1 MTAAWRQLRRLAF
14 PDGGLLYRDAAYLAV
29 EMTIGRPDVAGRWVP
44 RPLRLAGSTAT
55 LFTAHFAQ
63 NSFGS
68 VYSEAGLLL
77 PVEHGCRSAV
87 HCPWMVVDDDVAL
100 ILGRELLGY
109 PKKLAAIEWS
119 DDDVD
124 VEARVTR
131 KGQPLLTMSARLG
144 MRRDDS
150 PPIIGRP
157 HRNVRGG
164 PVFPHLVAFTPEEV
178 SRERRDAAVS
188 VAVTPSDRD
197 PLAALELHDPRD
209 GRLHRVDLRAGRLP
223 LPVGL
228 ASPVAHLRGLARR
241 SL

>member
-77 PVEHGCRSAV
+77 PVEHACRSAV

-144 MRRDDS
+144 MRRADS
-150 PPIIGRP
+150 PRSSGDHTATSAADRSS
-157 HRNVRGG
+157 
-164 PVFPHLVAFTPEEV
+164 LTS
-178 SRERRDAAVS
+178 SR
-188 VAVTPSDRD
+188 
-197 PLAALELHDPRD
+197 
-209 GRLHRVDLRAGRLP
+209 
-223 LPVGL
+223 
-228 ASPVAHLRGLARR
+228 SPPRR
-241 SL
+241 SPASAATPPSPWR